1 MKLTDKDFW
10 NNFWDNIGL
19 PNRISNDLKLDRA
32 ISETIKNYIP
42 KVNFNKKVLEI
53 GCAVGKWLVF
63 FYEELNY
70 TIHGI
75 EYLESGVKK
84 TIENFE
90 KCQISSKSYKVFHED
105 FSISRI
111 DEKYDIVMSLGFIE
125 HFKNPISLL
134 DKHLFILRED
144 GFLIIGVPNF
154 TGINKYLQKNVD
166 KYLEPQEKILS
177 THNLTTMKKE
187 FFIEYAKNRELDL
200 VFMSYIGGFEPTLFN
215 FNPIKKKIWR
225 IIMVVLTTII
235 SKLFRESKNSKFSGY
250 LFIIMKNKVH

>member
-1 MKLTDKDFW
+1 MKLTEKDFW

-19 PNRISNDLKLDRA
+19 PNRISNDLKLDRV

-42 KVNFNKKVLEI
+42 KANFNKKVLEI

-70 TIHGI
+70 IIHGI
-75 EYLESGVKK
+75 EYLEYGVKK
-84 TIENFE
+84 TIENFK
-90 KCQISSKSYKVFHED
+90 KCQISSKSYKVLNED
-105 FSISRI
+105 FSTSRI

-125 HFKNPISLL
+125 HFKDPISIL
-134 DKHLFILRED
+134 DKHLFILKEN

-166 KYLEPQEKILS
+166 KYLKPQEKILN
-177 THNLTTMKKE
+177 THNLTTMKKK
-187 FFIEYAKNRELDL
+187 FYIEYAETRELDP
-200 VFMSYIGGFEPTLFN
+200 VFMSYIGGFEPTLLN
-215 FNPIKKKIWR
+215 FNPIKKRICR

-235 SKLFRESKNSKFSGY
+235 TKLFHKSKNSKFSGY
-250 LFIIMKNKVH
+250 LLIIMKNKVH

>member
-75 EYLESGVKK
+75 EYLEPGVKK

-90 KCQISSKSYKVFHED
+90 KCQISSKSYKVINED

-125 HFKNPISLL
+125 HFKDPISLL
-134 DKHLFILRED
+134 DKHLFILKED